1 MGRTLGEPVPRPF
14 LLLIPVQSVGQPTRT
29 GEAGVGALYRL
40 VGSPRSSHRTKGKG
54 AMRRTVGFI
63 LLGLAGFLVTAAVLA
78 LVWVPGQVKKTPL
91 DANVT
96 TKLTGNA
103 TVLPTGAGSAV
114 KAIQRT
120 VADGTASTS
129 DVVVFDNF
137 SCLVQDPDGTTPD
150 CVDDTDPD
158 KRLVTAETDHFA
170 TNRVTAL
177 AVNDEQY
184 VGVNAV
190 PHEGLVNKF
199 PFDVEQKTYPF
210 WDGVVGRA
218 VEAKYQGAEDIDGL
232 PTYKFN
238 VVLTEEPAEISEGI
252 SGTYSDDLT
261 MWIDQGTGS
270 IIDQTDK
277 QVRKLDDG
285 TPVLDLELEL
295 HRRDGRRERQD
306 RQGQQLAAVPRGRC
320 PPRARATGPAR
331 RGRRCV
337 PRLLLPS

>member
-1 MGRTLGEPVPRPF
+1 
-14 LLLIPVQSVGQPTRT
+14 
-29 GEAGVGALYRL
+29 
-40 VGSPRSSHRTKGKG
+40 
-54 AMRRTVGFI
+54 MRRTVGFI
-63 LLGLAGFLVTAAVLA
+63 LLGLAGFLVTAAILA

-103 TVLPTGAGSAV
+103 SVLPTGAGSAV

-120 VADGTASTS
+120 VADGAASTS

-158 KRLVTAETDHFA
+158 KRLVTADTDHFA

-177 AVNDEQY
+177 AVNDEKY

-218 VEAKYQGAEDIDGL
+218 VDAKYQGADDIDGL

-238 VVLTEEPAEISEGI
+238 VVVVDEPAEISDGV

-285 TPVLDLELEL
+285 TPVLDLELSFTDDTVAENVKTAKDNNSQL
-295 HRRDGRRERQD
+295 SLVAAAPLVLGLLGLLAGAGGAFLAFASRRDDDGSDTTTTDEQ
-306 RQGQQLAAVPRGRC
+306 
-320 PPRARATGPAR
+320 PASSIL
-331 RGRRCV
+331 G
-337 PRLLLPS
+337 

>member
-1 MGRTLGEPVPRPF
+1 
-14 LLLIPVQSVGQPTRT
+14 
-29 GEAGVGALYRL
+29 
-40 VGSPRSSHRTKGKG
+40 
-54 AMRRTVGFI
+54 MRRCCP
-63 LLGLAGFLVTAAVLA
+63 
-78 LVWVPGQVKKTPL
+78 PGR
-91 DANVT
+91 
-96 TKLTGNA
+96 
-103 TVLPTGAGSAV
+103 GSAV

-218 VEAKYQGAEDIDGL
+218 VDATFQGAEDIDGL

-238 VVLTEEPAEISEGI
+238 VTLTDEPAEISEGI

-285 TPVLDLELEL
+285 TPVLDLELSFTDETVAENVKTAKANNSQL
-295 HRRDGRRERQD
+295 SLVAAAPLVLGLLGLLAGAGGAFLAFASRRDDEPDDHHDRRAARRTSAYDACRRHRRRRLPR
-306 RQGQQLAAVPRGRC
+306 LAPVR
-320 PPRARATGPAR
+320 GPAR
-331 RGRRCV
+331 AR
-337 PRLLLPS
+337 